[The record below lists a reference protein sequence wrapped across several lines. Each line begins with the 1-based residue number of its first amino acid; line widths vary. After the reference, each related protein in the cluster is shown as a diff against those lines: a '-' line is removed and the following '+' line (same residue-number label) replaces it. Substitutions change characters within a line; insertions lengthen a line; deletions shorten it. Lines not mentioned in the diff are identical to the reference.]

1 MELKVTVIAVMYNV
15 INNSVTAV
23 YKDEWWKI
31 SYNTRISK
39 TFQ

>member
-1 MELKVTVIAVMYNV
+1 MELKVTIIAVMYNV
-15 INNSVTAV
+15 INKSVAAM

-31 SYNTRISK
+31 NYNTRVSK